1 MKQNSCV
8 VASLK
13 HDGMS
18 EIIWFYCVR
27 RLVLEVVVKLD
38 KNHGDP
44 FWKWSRKFLVGSD
57 RSAAWDR
64 DMLLGIELCQWYTS
78 LFLCKVAD

>member
-1 MKQNSCV
+1 MSCILSKKDYRNLNAHMKQNSCV

-44 FWKWSRKFLVGSD
+44 F
-57 RSAAWDR
+57 
-64 DMLLGIELCQWYTS
+64 
-78 LFLCKVAD
+78 